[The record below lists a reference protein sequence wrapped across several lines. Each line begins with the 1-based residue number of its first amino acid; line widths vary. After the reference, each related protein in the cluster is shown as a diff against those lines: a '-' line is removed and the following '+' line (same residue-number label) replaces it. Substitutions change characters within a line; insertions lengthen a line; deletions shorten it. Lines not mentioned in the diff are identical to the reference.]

1 MMPSCEDFH
10 THSTASDGSLT
21 PAELVDA
28 AADAGLQRLAL
39 TDHDTVAG
47 LAQAADQARRRG
59 IELIPGVE
67 ISTRWEGRT
76 LHLVGLGI
84 DPVHPALTDGLATL
98 AELRRARAEKMA
110 SRLEKLGL
118 AGVGAAADAL
128 AAGTP
133 TRTHFARALVA
144 EGHAKDSQDAF
155 KRLLKRGK
163 PGFVASEWVPL
174 ADAVSW
180 VHAAGGR
187 AVLAHPHRYKLTG
200 AWMRRLLSDFQALN
214 GDAIEVVC
222 GNTPPS
228 QMQHLAGLARRFGF
242 LASSGSD
249 FHTPALRWHKLGQ
262 LPALPGDLISVG
274 TELEAGHA

>member
-1 MMPSCEDFH
+1 MPSREDFH

-21 PAELVDA
+21 PVELVDA
-28 AADAGLQRLAL
+28 AADAGVERLAL

-47 LAQAADQARRRG
+47 LAQAAGQARRRG
-59 IELIPGVE
+59 IDLVPGVE
-67 ISTRWEGRT
+67 LSTRWEGRT
-76 LHLVGLGI
+76 LHLVGLGVNPE
-84 DPVHPALTDGLATL
+84 DAALKAGLARL
-98 AELRRARAEKMA
+98 ASLREVRAGRMAE
-110 SRLEKLGL
+110 RLARLGL
-118 AGVGAAADAL
+118 ADVGPAAQQL

-144 EGHAKDSQDAF
+144 QGHAKDSQDAF
-155 KRLLKRGK
+155 KRLLRRGK
-163 PGFVASEWVPL
+163 PGYVASEWVPL
-174 ADAVSW
+174 GEAMGW

-200 AWMRRLLSDFQALN
+200 AWMRRLLSDFQALG

-228 QMQHLAGLARRFGF
+228 QIQHLAGLARRFGF

-249 FHTPALRWHKLGQ
+249 FHTPVLRWHKLGQ
-262 LPALPGDLISVG
+262 LPSLPRDLVSVG
-274 TELEAGHA
+274 TQLEAGHA